1 MFKKSKRK
9 IVIAIM
15 SLLTLVLITIICIIY
30 ITTCSALYRN
40 NKNLLEEFTEKYIIE
55 QRIKPPKYGDK
66 LTKSTVFYAVIFN
79 NDNSVYNVLNDVK
92 PIMNDKALTDM
103 AREIVKKGKSD
114 GISKEFIYR
123 VTKTDDFIYVTTMS
137 NTIMSDSVTALIEN
151 TAIFGFVALAVL
163 FVFSFKLADKIVSP
177 LEESHKRQK
186 QFISDAGH
194 ELKTPIST
202 INANSEILERQ
213 IGENQW
219 ISNIKFESYRMQEL
233 IQELLKLARMESI
246 SPTME
251 RVNLS
256 HIVLGGILPF
266 ESIAFENGYMIDNNI
281 EEDVYV
287 IGDKGQLGQLVS
299 TLTDNAVSHAEGKG
313 VISVNFKSEHNM
325 VVFAIS
331 NPGKE
336 IPIEDRANIFERFYK
351 VDESRSLSGHY
362 GLGLAIAKSIV
373 ISHKGKIYIKCE
385 DGITTFIVKIPQR

>member
-15 SLLTLVLITIICIIY
+15 SLLALVFITIICIIY
-30 ITTCSALYRN
+30 ITTCSALYSN
-40 NKNLLEEFTEKYIIE
+40 NQNLLEDFTEKFIIE
-55 QRIKPPKYGDK
+55 QRLKPPKDENK
-66 LTKSTVFYAVIFN
+66 LVKSTVFYAVIFN
-79 NDNSVYNVLNDVK
+79 NDNSVSNVINDVK
-92 PIMNDKALTDM
+92 PIMDDKALIDTTED
-103 AREIVKKGKSD
+103 ILKKGKSK

-123 VTKTDDFIYVTTMS
+123 VTKTDNFIYVTIMS
-137 NTIMSDSVTALIEN
+137 NTIMTDSVTALIEN
-151 TAIFGFVALAVL
+151 TAIFGFLTLAVL

-177 LEESHKRQK
+177 LEENHKRQK

-194 ELKTPIST
+194 ELKTPIAI
-202 INANSEILERQ
+202 INANSEILERE

-233 IQELLKLARMESI
+233 IQQLLKLARMESI
-246 SPTME
+246 SPMME

-256 HIVLGGILPF
+256 QIVLGGILPF

-281 EEDVYV
+281 EDEVYV
-287 IGDKGQLGQLVS
+287 IGDKGQLGQLIS
-299 TLTDNAVSHAEGKG
+299 TLTDNALSHAEGKG
-313 VISVNFKSEHNM
+313 VISVTLKSEHNM
-325 VVFAIS
+325 AVFAIS

-336 IPIEDRANIFERFYK
+336 IPIEDRENIFERFYK

-373 ISHKGKIYIKCE
+373 NSHKGKIYVQCK
-385 DGITTFIVKIPQR
+385 DGIITFIVKIPQR

>member
-15 SLLTLVLITIICIIY
+15 SLITLVFITIICIIY

-55 QRIKPPKYGDK
+55 QRIKPPKDGDK

-123 VTKTDDFIYVTTMS
+123 VTKTDNFIYVTTMS

-151 TAIFGFVALAVL
+151 TAIFGFVTLAVL
-163 FVFSFKLADKIVSP
+163 FVFSLKLADKIVSP

-233 IQELLKLARMESI
+233 IQQLLKLARMESI
-246 SPTME
+246 STTME
-251 RVNLS
+251 RINLS

-313 VISVNFKSEHNM
+313 VISVTFKSEHNM
-325 VVFAIS
+325 AVFAIS

-351 VDESRSLSGHY
+351 LDESRSSSGHY

-373 ISHKGKIYIKCE
+373 NSHKGKIYVQCE